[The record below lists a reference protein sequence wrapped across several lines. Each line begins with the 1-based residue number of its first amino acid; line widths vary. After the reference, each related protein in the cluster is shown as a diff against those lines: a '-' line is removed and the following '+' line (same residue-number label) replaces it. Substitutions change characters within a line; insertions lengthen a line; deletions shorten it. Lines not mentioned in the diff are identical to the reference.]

1 LDPDELLVLNCVGD
15 GIDEAAAWGLGIYR
29 RRRRLG
35 MIGLGEPKSPEAAA
49 RLGYGWFAH
58 VGIAPTFG

>member
-49 RLGYGWFAH
+49 RLGYGWFA
-58 VGIAPTFG
+58 